1 MDKGELIEQAK
12 KMEQEST
19 YSAVAHFIMY
29 KIWNNFRFFIGIPA
43 IILNVVWLILMI
55 PNFNLDIYI
64 LGITELLLV
73 AFLVF
78 YDIDLKKDRYS
89 KTWKR
94 YYSIKLKIHNL
105 TQHSKGEID
114 KEMFQKIRFEFEELN
129 NNAPKVWKYVDKISK
144 TSKIDT
150 SKGKTTGKNK

>member
-1 MDKGELIEQAK
+1 MDKGELIQQAK

-43 IILNVVWLILMI
+43 IVFNVIWLILMI
-55 PNFNLDIYI
+55 PNYTPVIYI
-64 LGITELLLV
+64 LGIAELLLV

-78 YDIDLKKDRYS
+78 FNTDLKKDRYS

-94 YYSIKLKIHNL
+94 YYSIRLKIHNL

-150 SKGKTTGKNK
+150 SKGKTVGKDK